1 MSLISALANI
11 HLNTYNYDDAISALE
26 KSNLL
31 DEDVKK
37 QYPIYAITNPH
48 KQKKYKTINSFP
60 FIIWSF
66 IQLNISVILMFH
78 FFTII
83 HIQSMTLN
91 YIYGALI
98 ILHIFSFTSAL
109 DRKKYSIS
117 IESSK
122 IFIILGLIYQ
132 QDFLWFNLQGPYVY
146 LLIVYSIISITLIY
160 YFYNKSKFQIAQ

>member
-1 MSLISALANI
+1 MP
-11 HLNTYNYDDAISALE
+11 TGWRP
-26 KSNLL
+26 
-31 DEDVKK
+31 EDVKK
-37 QYPIYAITNPH
+37 EYPIYAIANPY

-66 IQLNISVILMFH
+66 IQLSISVILMFH

-83 HIQSMTLN
+83 HLQSMILN

-109 DRKKYSIS
+109 DRKKYSIG

-122 IFIILGLIYQ
+122 IFIISGLIYQ
-132 QDFLWFNLQGPYVY
+132 QDFLWFDLQGPYVY
-146 LLIVYSIISITLIY
+146 LLIVYSIISITLTY
-160 YFYNKSKFQIAQ
+160 YLSLIHI